1 MTEIVVLTVI
11 LKVSPAQIHLHYGK
25 FADAQRAMDRLVGP
39 PLTEDSGDRSNAIEI
54 TDDHGHEL
62 SVFVDQIAAVLVT
75 DVGQQND
82 VQGELALMN
91 ARTQKKFENRAR
103 QETGLVVG
111 LPASQIPRFNG

>member
-11 LKVSPAQIHLHYGK
+11 LKVSQAQIHLHYGK
-25 FADAQRAMDRLVGP
+25 FYDALTAKNKLLSPAAGRATIV
-39 PLTEDSGDRSNAIEI
+39 
-54 TDDHGHEL
+54 DDHGHDLTVE
-62 SVFVDQIAAVLVT
+62 VGEVAAILLT
-75 DVGQQND
+75 DVGRQNE